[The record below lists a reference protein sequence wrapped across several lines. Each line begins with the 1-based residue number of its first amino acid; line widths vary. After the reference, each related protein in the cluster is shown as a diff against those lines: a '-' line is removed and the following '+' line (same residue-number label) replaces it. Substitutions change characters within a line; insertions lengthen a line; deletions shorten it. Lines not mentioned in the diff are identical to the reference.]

1 MNGTDGHP
9 FTTRIV
15 ERFLKTN
22 LSVVLIV
29 LALLAGI
36 VALYIT
42 PREEEPQIVVP
53 VADVYVHFPGASAQ
67 EVENLVATRLEKL
80 LWQIDGVEYVYS
92 MSKPDLAIVTV
103 RFYVGEHRE
112 HSIIKLYNKIE
123 QNIDLVPPGVAGWVV
138 KPIEVDDVPIVNLTF
153 HSDELDDHALRRVAE
168 EVIDRLQG
176 VKNTGRTSLVG
187 GRPRQIQVKIDIN
200 KLAAHQLSPLDIEQV
215 IRAANLTLPSGA
227 FEAGNREILIRGGS
241 FFSSSD
247 EVANLVVG
255 VFDGKPVHLRDVAE
269 VADSMEEPST
279 YTRLNFGPAYR
290 YKGIDDKNVLSKEY
304 QAVTLAIAKRRGTN
318 AVWVAHEILNEVENL
333 KGVVIPSNV
342 DVLVT
347 RNYGE
352 TANDKVNELVEALI
366 MAIASVIVLIG
377 FFLGWRGTIPIA
389 IAVPVTY
396 SLTLLLNHL
405 FGYTINRVTLFAL
418 ILSLG
423 ILVDD
428 PITDVENIYRH
439 FQMRLRPPHESVL
452 AAVSEVRPILIMTT
466 IAVIVAFLPMSF
478 ITGMMGPYMRPM
490 ALNVPITVIMS
501 TIAAFSITPWASY
514 HVLKRT
520 YGKMEEKPFDLHASI
535 RYRIYRRILSIFLK
549 SRGRSFLLV
558 AAVVFLWAMSTC
570 LPFLHLVPLKMLPFD
585 NKNELQVVIDLPEGT
600 TLEGTDKVV
609 RAFEDY
615 LKTVPEVTDFESYVG
630 CASPMDFNGM
640 VRHYYLRGGSNLAD
654 IRINLVDKRRRK
666 QQSHAICLRLRTD
679 LEAIANSY
687 NARLK
692 IVEVPPGPPVIST
705 LVAEIYG
712 QPGHTYNDLLDV
724 AKVVRERM
732 EKEYRVVDVDDTIE
746 AEQHEF
752 SFITDKRKAALSGIN
767 TADIARTLK
776 TVLGGEAVGTVH
788 ITSER
793 HPLNILVRLPR
804 SERSSI
810 NDLKQIYMRGNDENL
825 VQLGELGI
833 FRSGTL
839 DKTVYHKNL
848 KPVVYVFGEMAGRS
862 PVEAILDLQ
871 SHFKK
876 NPVPAGFNIIWSG
889 EGEWKITVDVFRDL
903 GIAYATALVGIYIL
917 LVAQSG
923 SYLMPL
929 IIMLAIPFTL
939 IGIMPGFCLLN
950 LIGSQE
956 VGGFDNPIFFTATAM
971 IGMIALAGIVLR
983 NSGLL
988 IDFIQNALKEGKPLK
1003 DALIESGAVRLRP
1016 IMLTAGTTLL
1026 GNVVITLDP
1035 IFSGLAWAIIFGL
1048 FASTTFTLIVIPV
1061 VYWLVYGGASNDRI
1075 SSKKIAA
1082 TP

>member
-1 MNGTDGHP
+1 MNGADRP
-9 FTTRIV
+9 SFTTRIV
-15 ERFLKTN
+15 EQFLKTN
-22 LSVVLIV
+22 LSIVLIV
-29 LALLAGI
+29 LSLLAGV
-36 VALYIT
+36 VALYVT
-42 PREEEPQIVVP
+42 SREEEPQIVVP
-53 VADVYVHFPGASAQ
+53 MADVYVHFPGASAQ

-138 KPIEVDDVPIVNLTF
+138 KPIEIDDVPIVNLTLY
-153 HSDELDDHALRRVAE
+153 SNEVDDHVLRRVAE
-168 EVIDRLQG
+168 EIIDRLQG
-176 VKNTGRTSLVG
+176 IKNTGRTCLVG
-187 GRPRQIQVKIDIN
+187 GRPRQVEVKIN
-200 KLAAHQLSPLDIEQV
+200 VKRLAAHQLSPLDLEQTL
-215 IRAANLTLPSGA
+215 RGANLTLPSGA
-227 FEAGNREILIRGGS
+227 FEAGNREILIRGGT
-241 FFSSSD
+241 FFSSTE

-255 VFDGKPVHLRDVAE
+255 VFDSKPIYMRDVAE
-269 VADSMEEPST
+269 VVDAMVEHST
-279 YTRLNFGPAYR
+279 YTRLNFGPACR
-290 YKGIDDKNVLSKEY
+290 YKGIDGENALSEEY
-304 QAVTLAIAKRRGTN
+304 QAVTLAIAKRKGTN
-318 AVWVAHEILNEVENL
+318 AVWVANEVLDEVERL
-333 KGVVIPSNV
+333 KGTVIPSNV

-352 TANDKVNELVEALI
+352 TANDKINGLVEALI
-366 MAIASVIVLIG
+366 VAIVSVIALIG
-377 FFLGWRGTIPIA
+377 FFLGWRGTIPVAIA
-389 IAVPVTY
+389 IPVTY
-396 SLTLLLNHL
+396 CLTLLANYL
-405 FGYTINRVTLFAL
+405 FGYTVNRVTLFAL

-452 AAVSEVRPILIMTT
+452 AAISEVRPILIMTT
-466 IAVIVAFLPMSF
+466 IAVIIAFLPMSF

-501 TIAAFSITPWASY
+501 TVVAFTITPWASY
-514 HVLKRT
+514 YLLKGMYGRT
-520 YGKMEEKPFDLHASI
+520 EEKPFNLHASM
-535 RYRIYRRILSIFLK
+535 RYRIYTLILSIFLR
-549 SRGRSFLLV
+549 SRRRSFLLLAGV
-558 AAVVFLWAMSTC
+558 LFLLVISMS
-570 LPFLHLVPLKMLPFD
+570 LPLLRLVPLKMLPFD
-585 NKNELQVVIDLPEGT
+585 NKNELQLVIDLPEGT
-600 TLEGTDKVV
+600 TLEEADKVV
-609 RAFEDY
+609 RVFEDY
-615 LKTVPEVTDFESYVG
+615 LKTMPEVTDFESYVG

-640 VRHYYLRGGSNLAD
+640 VRHYYLRKGSNLAD
-654 IRINLVDKRRRK
+654 IRINLIDKSRRK
-666 QQSHAICLRLRTD
+666 QQSHAISLRVRND
-679 LEAIANSY
+679 LEEIANRY
-687 NARLK
+687 NVQLK

-705 LVAEIYG
+705 LVAEIHG
-712 QPGHTYNDLLDV
+712 QPGHTYNDLISV
-724 AKVVRERM
+724 AKTVRGRM

-752 SFITDKRKAALSGIN
+752 VFTTDKRKAALNEIN
-767 TADIARTLK
+767 TADITRTLK
-776 TVLGGEAVGTVH
+776 MVLTGEMVGTVH
-788 ITSER
+788 IPSER
-793 HPLNILVRLPR
+793 HPLNIMVRLPR

-810 NDLKQIYMRGNDENL
+810 NDLKQLYIRGKNGNL
-825 VQLGELGI
+825 VQLGELGV
-833 FRSGTL
+833 FKPGSL
-839 DKTVYHKNL
+839 DKSIYHKNL

-871 SHFKK
+871 SYFKK
-876 NPVPAGFNIIWSG
+876 NPVPKGFNIVWSG

-903 GIAYATALVGIYIL
+903 GIAYAAALVGIYIL

-923 SYLMPL
+923 SYLMPI

-950 LIGSQE
+950 LIGSQT

-988 IDFIQNALKEGKPLK
+988 IDFINNALKEGKPLEE
-1003 DALIESGAVRLRP
+1003 ALMESGAVRVRS
-1016 IMLTAGTTLL
+1016 IVLTAGAALL
-1026 GNVVITLDP
+1026 GNIVITLDP

-1061 VYWLVYGGASNDRI
+1061 VYWLIYGEQKSADQST
-1075 SSKKIAA
+1075 SS
-1082 TP
+1082 